1 METRKL
7 PQITVTEIC
16 KQADINHRTFYL
28 YYKDPYEL
36 FEVLQ
41 KEFNQENWI
50 HCKMIK
56 VLHGKWVVNQAIEH
70 NPREENDLLLICFD
84 AEEEISFVTSVETHL
99 LPQQLVCFW
108 QYITVRGK
116 KLRILFEAGS
126 ESKKILIE
134 AHVPPETNIEA
145 KFTAGVVI
153 LNGGRQRRYCWDIRR
168 GGRDYRILQRAD
180 KAKYGYPA
188 DGRKRYI
195 GLAGKV
201 SLSSCLHS
209 ATQRY
214 SVFAEIPSSR
224 ATCATAF
231 PVS

>member
-1 METRKL
+1 MGRGGSYGRSKNNRRTKYTIDLIKKSFLALLETRKL

-126 ESKKILIE
+126 ESKKSSL
-134 AHVPPETNIEA
+134 
-145 KFTAGVVI
+145 K
-153 LNGGRQRRYCWDIRR
+153 LMCLQK
-168 GGRDYRILQRAD
+168 RI
-180 KAKYGYPA
+180 
-188 DGRKRYI
+188 
-195 GLAGKV
+195 
-201 SLSSCLHS
+201 
-209 ATQRY
+209 
-214 SVFAEIPSSR
+214 
-224 ATCATAF
+224 
-231 PVS
+231 